1 MSEKKREKKV
11 AAGRKL
17 LQQYQQRNGPARPA
31 ESKKRKMKEGG
42 NPKTNTAGD
51 CPLLKGAAQ
60 DHADPEPPPPL
71 GTVTAARVQSVTGP
85 NNTKDL
91 ERHNQHL
98 VLALDSSTI
107 QKQQLC
113 IEIQE
118 LQDQQGKDKEK
129 MACVQEALKAEL
141 EQHKLSIQM
150 LIREKS
156 ELQSALAHKQ
166 QEAHERALE
175 KEGLTSCLQAAQQRV
190 TELETTLSA
199 VNTTQNETE
208 NTNIEL
214 MKALN
219 RVKLQLQEKTRS
231 IEDLEDEN
239 TELQERLEVLLTQKA
254 DMKMKIHKFQ
264 EELVERAELE
274 SQLNNMKEL
283 VARLKEERDTF
294 AEDLRLESCTGKEKV
309 QQLLEQ
315 VSQLREEKEQ
325 GVRQVLELESKLV
338 ELREQLSELQPP
350 QPPAG
355 PAQAEQQLQAHTLQL
370 QKELKILEEQLH
382 LQVEENQSLSLQNL
396 EQQQRLWIL
405 EKKAEEWAQH
415 AEDRCKILE
424 TIEKEQETLKR
435 TLVHNRHL
443 KEELAQL
450 QDALQRLSAEK
461 GELASIL
468 HTEQQEKTTL
478 QAKLHELEEEFK
490 EGKDV
495 AEFKRQAA
503 EDLQELH
510 DKYLAQ
516 VQELSTTCKEHE
528 VTSQQLMLEKE
539 ALQQHL
545 LKQGLLMDELKQE
558 QVQSKLLAQMER
570 EKLQDTLTCLEATR
584 QENAQLRAQL
594 SALAFSREDEG
605 LSQEDDKG
613 EETTPHDVTVPED
626 VDNPQSMWDFYM
638 DALSIAE
645 GRKARMSRQLQEQQA
660 RCGCLSQL
668 AAQCQRKLESQATF
682 PQRCI
687 HRLFGK
693 RKQDTQAPKKQ
704 LRICFP
710 EDLAGK
716 GHPQSHVD
724 DLHHRCSQLTQHLTT
739 MEETIVLYK
748 EQLEVLEKLCQEK
761 EQCVRQLSQEKRR
774 KRKELKELLLRLTGE
789 STECQDRMLAAAQA
803 PAAEAPSDLSVPLKT
818 EVREEQQ
825 GCEDVHLQEYL
836 KPVLEEAGA
845 PGPLENPTAEPPV
858 PLLPAI
864 QPQQEPTDGGEESC
878 LPFFYKPQADD
889 AFDIITI

>member
-113 IEIQE
+113 IEIQKLKQEMKE
-118 LQDQQGKDKEK
+118 LQDQQGKDNQK
-129 MACVQEALKAEL
+129 MACVHEALKAEL

-166 QEAHERALE
+166 QEADERALE
-175 KEGLTSCLQAAQQRV
+175 QEGLTSCLQAAQQRV

-208 NTNIEL
+208 HNNLEL

-219 RVKLQLQEKTRS
+219 RVKLQLQEKARS
-231 IEDLEDEN
+231 YEDLEDEN

-254 DMKMKIHKFQ
+254 DMKMQIHKFQ
-264 EELVERAELE
+264 EALVERAELE

-283 VARLKEERDTF
+283 VASCGGPEAGELHGEGESAAAARAV
-294 AEDLRLESCTGKEKV
+294 AEGAQDPGGATS
-309 QQLLEQ
+309 
-315 VSQLREEKEQ
+315 
-325 GVRQVLELESKLV
+325 
-338 ELREQLSELQPP
+338 PP
-350 QPPAG
+350 GGGEPEP
-355 PAQAEQQLQAHTLQL
+355 
-370 QKELKILEEQLH
+370 
-382 LQVEENQSLSLQNL
+382 QSPEL

-415 AEDRCKILE
+415 AEDWRKILE
-424 TIEKEQETLKR
+424 TMEKEQETLKR
-435 TLVHNRHL
+435 TLVHNRQL

-450 QDALQRLSAEK
+450 QDALQGLSAEK

-516 VQELSTTCKEHE
+516 VQELSATCKQHKA
-528 VTSQQLMLEKE
+528 TSQQLMSEKE

-545 LKQGLLMDELKQE
+545 LNQSHLLEQLKQE
-558 QVQSKLLAQMER
+558 QVQSKLLAQVER
-570 EKLQDTLTCLEATR
+570 EKLQDTLKCLEATR

-594 SALAFSREDEG
+594 CALAFPREDEG
-605 LSQEDDKG
+605 LSQEEDKG

-682 PQRCI
+682 PQCCI
-687 HRLFGK
+687 HRLFSK

-704 LRICFP
+704 LHICFP

-761 EQCVRQLSQEKRR
+761 EQCVSQLSQEKRR

-818 EVREEQQ
+818 ELREEQQ
-825 GCEDVHLQEYL
+825 GCEDVHLQENL
-836 KPVLEEAGA
+836 KPILEEAGA
-845 PGPLENPTAEPPV
+845 PGPLESPNIEPPV

-864 QPQQEPTDGGEESC
+864 QPQQERTNGGEESC
-878 LPFFYKPQADD
+878 LPFFYKPETYD
-889 AFDIITI
+889 AYDIIII

>member
-1 MSEKKREKKV
+1 
-11 AAGRKL
+11 
-17 LQQYQQRNGPARPA
+17 
-31 ESKKRKMKEGG
+31 MKEGG

-129 MACVQEALKAEL
+129 MACVHEALKAEL

-150 LIREKS
+150 LIRDKS
-156 ELQSALAHKQ
+156 DLQSALAHKQ
-166 QEAHERALE
+166 QEADERALE
-175 KEGLTSCLQAAQQRV
+175 QEGLTSCLQAAQQRV

-208 NTNIEL
+208 HNNVEL

-219 RVKLQLQEKTRS
+219 RVKLQLQEKVKS
-231 IEDLEDEN
+231 YEDLEEEN

-254 DMKMKIHKFQ
+254 DMKMEIHKFQ

-274 SQLNNMKEL
+274 SQLNSMKEL
-283 VARLKEERDTF
+283 VAILKVERGTF
-294 AEDLRLESCTGKEKV
+294 GEDLRLESSTGKEKV

-338 ELREQLSELQPP
+338 ELREQLSELRPP
-350 QPPAG
+350 EPPAG

-370 QKELKILEEQLH
+370 QEELKTLEEQLH
-382 LQVEENQSLSLQNL
+382 LQVEENQSFSLQNL

-415 AEDRCKILE
+415 AEDRRKILE
-424 TIEKEQETLKR
+424 TMEKEHETLTC
-435 TLVHNRHL
+435 TLVHNCEL

-450 QDALQRLSAEK
+450 QDALQRLSAGK

-478 QAKLHELEEEFK
+478 QAKLDELEENLR
-490 EGKDV
+490 EGKDSD
-495 AEFKRQAA
+495 EFKRQAA

-516 VQELSTTCKEHE
+516 VQELSATCKQHKA
-528 VTSQQLMLEKE
+528 TSQQLMSEKE

-545 LKQGLLMDELKQE
+545 LNQSHLMEQLKQE

-570 EKLQDTLTCLEATR
+570 EK
-584 QENAQLRAQL
+584 
-594 SALAFSREDEG
+594 EDEG
-605 LSQEDDKG
+605 LSQEEDKG
-613 EETTPHDVTVPED
+613 EEATPHDVTVPED

-687 HRLFGK
+687 HGLFAK

-704 LRICFP
+704 LHICFP

-724 DLHHRCSQLTQHLTT
+724 DLHHRCSQLALHVSA
-739 MEETIVLYK
+739 MEETILLYK

-761 EQCVRQLSQEKRR
+761 EQCVSQLSQEKRR

-789 STECQDRMLAAAQA
+789 STECQDMMLAAAQT
-803 PAAEAPSDLSVPLKT
+803 PAV
-818 EVREEQQ
+818 
-825 GCEDVHLQEYL
+825 
-836 KPVLEEAGA
+836 
-845 PGPLENPTAEPPV
+845 
-858 PLLPAI
+858 
-864 QPQQEPTDGGEESC
+864 
-878 LPFFYKPQADD
+878 
-889 AFDIITI
+889 